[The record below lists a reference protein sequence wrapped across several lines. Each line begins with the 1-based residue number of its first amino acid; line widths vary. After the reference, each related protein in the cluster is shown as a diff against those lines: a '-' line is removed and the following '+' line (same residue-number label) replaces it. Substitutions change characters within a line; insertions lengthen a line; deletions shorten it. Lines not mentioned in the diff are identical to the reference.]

1 MVVIRIECLLVPV
14 LVLGLTATA
23 QNRPASGVT
32 DVAAFGVDDAHRA
45 RIVRTEQPPV
55 IDGKLDDEV
64 WKTATVIDNLRQ
76 VEPVENSEPSEK
88 TIVRILYDRDFLYVG
103 FMCYDSN
110 PDEIIATQMRRE
122 GQLFRDDRVA
132 IVVDTF
138 LDRRNAFFF
147 EMNPVGGRTDALVE
161 NNNNLRTDW
170 DGIWYG
176 RASITEEGWIA
187 EMAIPFKTV
196 NFDPDTDTWGFNI
209 SRNIR
214 RKNERIRWSA
224 PFQNKSLRSITDA
237 GLLEGITEIDQGL
250 GLDFK
255 PYGTVSYLRNH
266 NEDSESLDFDGGFDV
281 FYKLNPSLT
290 GAITVNTDFAETEV
304 DERQVNLTRF
314 PLFFPEK
321 RDFFL
326 QDAGIF
332 SFGGIR
338 RNPLPFQSRRIG
350 IGPDGEP
357 VDIIAGAKVS
367 GRVGDL
373 NIGLLDVLTDS
384 SGGVEEKNLA
394 AGRISLN
401 VLSES
406 EVGVIFTN
414 GDPAANASNSLLGVD
429 FNFRDSKVFGDKVV
443 TGGIWFQ
450 KSFTP
455 GVNSRDAA
463 LGVRLGYPNDRLNW
477 NAGFTQIEENFNP
490 ALGFVPRRGI
500 REYFA
505 RVRHRWRPGGDIRRI
520 DVGVFSQLFT
530 NLEDETES
538 ADVRFTLINLETEF
552 GDQYE
557 LQYNIVREAID
568 NPFEISDGVIIPV
581 GAYDWDRWTMRYQ
594 GSQARTLRFEWEL
607 DIGEFWTGDR
617 WDIRGEVE
625 WRVSSNLFLGFE
637 LEQNNINLNEGKFIT
652 RLARGRV
659 NIFFTPDISWLSFVQ
674 FDNISDTLG
683 INSRFRWILEPGN
696 EIFLVI
702 NQTFDVID
710 SRPHSAVTEF
720 TSKIGWTFRF

>member
-1 MVVIRIECLLVPV
+1 MVVIRKECLLVPV

-23 QNRPASGVT
+23 QNRPISGEA

-88 TIVRILYDRDFLYVG
+88 TIVRILYDRDFLYVA
-103 FMCYDSN
+103 FMCYDRE
-110 PDEIIATQMRRE
+110 PDKIIATQMRRE

-138 LDRRNAFFF
+138 LDRRNAYFF

-161 NNNNLRTDW
+161 NNNNLRFDW

-187 EMAIPFKTV
+187 EMAIPFKTL
-196 NFDPDTDTWGFNI
+196 NFDPDIDTWGFNI
-209 SRNIR
+209 SRGIR
-214 RKNERIRWSA
+214 RKNEDLRWSS
-224 PFQNKSLRSITDA
+224 PFQNRSIRTISHA
-237 GLLEGITEIDQGL
+237 GLLEGITDIEQGI

-255 PYGTVSYLRNH
+255 PYGIVSYLRNH
-266 NEDSESLDFDGGFDV
+266 NDDRESLDFDGGFDL
-281 FYKLNPSLT
+281 FYNLSPSLK

-373 NIGLLDVLTDS
+373 NIGLLDVQTDS
-384 SGGVEEKNLA
+384 SAGVEGKNLA
-394 AGRISLN
+394 VGRISMN

-406 EVGVIFTN
+406 ELGVIFTN
-414 GDPAANASNSLLGVD
+414 GDPGSNASNSLLGVD
-429 FNFRDSKVFGDKVV
+429 FNFRDSKFNGDKVV
-443 TGGIWFQ
+443 TGGVWFQ

-455 GVNSRDAA
+455 GVKSGDTA
-463 LGVRLGYPNDRLNW
+463 LGVKLGYPNDRLEW
-477 NAGFTQIEENFNP
+477 NLAFTQVEENFNP
-490 ALGFVPRRGI
+490 ALGFVPRNGI
-500 REYFA
+500 REYFI
-505 RVRHRWRPGGDIRRI
+505 RGRYRWRPGGDIRRI

-530 NLEDETES
+530 NLDDETES
-538 ADVRFTLINLETEF
+538 ASARFTLFNLETEF

-557 LQYNIVREAID
+557 LQYRIVREVID
-568 NPFEISDGVIIPV
+568 SPFEISDGIIIPV
-581 GAYDWDRWTMRYQ
+581 GAYDWDRWSVKYE
-594 GSQARTLRFEWEL
+594 GSRARLFRFEAEL
-607 DIGEFWTGDR
+607 NYGDFWTGDR
-617 WDIRGEVE
+617 WDIRGEIE
-625 WRVSSNLFLGFE
+625 WRVSSQLSLGVEF
-637 LEQNNINLNEGKFIT
+637 EQNSVELNEGKFIT
-652 RLARGRV
+652 RLARGRI
-659 NIFFTPDISWLSFVQ
+659 NIFFTPDISWQSFIQ
-674 FDNISDTLG
+674 FDNVSDTLG

-696 EIFLVI
+696 ELFFVI
-702 NQTFDVID
+702 NQSYDVID
-710 SRPHSAVTEF
+710 SRPHSGFTEV